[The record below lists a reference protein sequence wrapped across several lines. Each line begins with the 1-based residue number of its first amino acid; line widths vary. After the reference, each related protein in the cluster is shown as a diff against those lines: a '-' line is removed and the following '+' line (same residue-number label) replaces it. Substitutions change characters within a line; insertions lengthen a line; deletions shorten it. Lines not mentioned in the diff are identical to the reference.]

1 MLINCRR
8 QRRTTAFEMFSKK
21 SISTQRS
28 LDSSSKATLQER
40 DQFMRRMSGNPQDYS
55 NGSGFTTEPGTPAKA
70 GKLLG

>member
-1 MLINCRR
+1 
-8 QRRTTAFEMFSKK
+8 MFSKK

-28 LDSSSKATLQER
+28 LDSSSKATLDVR

-55 NGSGFTTEPGTPAKA
+55 NGSGFTTPGVLATPAKP

>member
-1 MLINCRR
+1 
-8 QRRTTAFEMFSKK
+8 MFSKK

-28 LDSSSKATLQER
+28 LDSSSKATLEQR

-55 NGSGFTTEPGTPAKA
+55 NGSGFTTPGNGGVPATPAKP

>member
-1 MLINCRR
+1 M
-8 QRRTTAFEMFSKK
+8 KK

-28 LDSSSKATLQER
+28 LDSSSKATLQQH

-55 NGSGFTTEPGTPAKA
+55 NGSGFTTPGISVGATTETPTKP